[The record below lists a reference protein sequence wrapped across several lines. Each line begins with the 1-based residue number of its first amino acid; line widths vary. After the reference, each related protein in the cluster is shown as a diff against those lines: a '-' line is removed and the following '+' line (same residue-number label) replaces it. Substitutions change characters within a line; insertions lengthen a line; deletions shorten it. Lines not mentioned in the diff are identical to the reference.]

1 MIRRP
6 PRSTLFPYT
15 TLFRSRLNVVPIDV
29 PPLRARRGDI
39 PQLVEH
45 FAGPLAQRG
54 GLPAKAS
61 DPEAVKRLAA
71 HDWPGNIRELR
82 NAVER
87 LLILAPGS
95 VVTVA
100 DVERVA
106 GLRSA
111 DEGRGGGG
119 GTGHADFAAA
129 PWMRVATFEEFKQ
142 AAERTYILAKLKEHD
157 WNVSETARTLDM
169 PRSNLYKKID
179 RSGRLAVFP
188 RLWLAADLLLGRRH
202 GGHRRRAVGQRVV
215 VEAAPRR
222 RARGRAGAHHLGGRA
237 RDPRSAPAHRVRQR
251 DDLVAVPRR
260 ATSLMT
266 DDR

>member
-1 MIRRP
+1 M
-6 PRSTLFPYT
+6 
-15 TLFRSRLNVVPIDV
+15 LFRS
-29 PPLRARRGDI
+29 
-39 PQLVEH
+39 
-45 FAGPLAQRG
+45 F
-54 GLPAKAS
+54 

-119 GTGHADFAAA
+119 GTGPADFAGA
-129 PWMRVATFEEFKQ
+129 PWMRAATFEEFKQ

-157 WNVSETARTLDM
+157 WNVSETARTLEM
-169 PRSNLYKKID
+169 PRSNLYKKIE
-179 RSGRLAVFP
+179 RYGLA
-188 RLWLAADLLLGRRH
+188 R
-202 GGHRRRAVGQRVV
+202 
-215 VEAAPRR
+215 EA
-222 RARGRAGAHHLGGRA
+222 
-237 RDPRSAPAHRVRQR
+237 
-251 DDLVAVPRR
+251 
-260 ATSLMT
+260 
-266 DDR
+266 

>member
-45 FAGPLAQRG
+45 FAGQLAQRG
-54 GLPAKAS
+54 GLPAKAF

-106 GLRSA
+106 
-111 DEGRGGGG
+111 E
-119 GTGHADFAAA
+119 
-129 PWMRVATFEEFKQ
+129 
-142 AAERTYILAKLKEHD
+142 I
-157 WNVSETARTLDM
+157 
-169 PRSNLYKKID
+169 
-179 RSGRLAVFP
+179 
-188 RLWLAADLLLGRRH
+188 
-202 GGHRRRAVGQRVV
+202 
-215 VEAAPRR
+215 
-222 RARGRAGAHHLGGRA
+222 GRASCRE
-237 RDPRSAPAHRVRQR
+237 RV
-251 DDLVAVPRR
+251 
-260 ATSLMT
+260 
-266 DDR
+266 